1 MQFGQVIVQLIINM
15 SDLFVALLG
24 KMKTSYR
31 PFNDF
36 DKIALVCDLGFFSQI
51 SLLFLIVSVLT
62 LTRSKNHQLIKF
74 DF

>member
-1 MQFGQVIVQLIINM
+1 MQFGQVIVQLMINM

-36 DKIALVCDLGFFSQI
+36 DKIALVCDLGFFHR
-51 SLLFLIVSVLT
+51 LVYYF
-62 LTRSKNHQLIKF
+62 
-74 DF
+74 